1 MTWASV
7 SQCPAVTYGRVAGTI
22 ERNPSN
28 NRAGAFS
35 YVYVTLRCTCHAN
48 LVGQLSKTLISLT
61 SFDFPSTVSTS
72 ILSPKPWYSSPS
84 QWLSDDIHLIL
95 ICCCVIEPQTI
106 LWHRLYGWMWLVLL
120 GVAIR
125 PDRYPRQALQVS
137 SRLPSSRSFLISR
150 HRPDYKFSEL
160 F

>member
-1 MTWASV
+1 
-7 SQCPAVTYGRVAGTI
+7 
-22 ERNPSN
+22 
-28 NRAGAFS
+28 
-35 YVYVTLRCTCHAN
+35 
-48 LVGQLSKTLISLT
+48 
-61 SFDFPSTVSTS
+61 
-72 ILSPKPWYSSPS
+72 WYPSPS

-95 ICCCVIEPQTI
+95 ICCCVIDPQTI

-137 SRLPSSRSFLISR
+137 RLPSSPSFLISR